1 MSLKQKTALNKVM
14 LPRKIL
20 MALAILLSLGFASGQ
35 ASAEARAF
43 INGKELLRLCDG
55 AAADGFT
62 RATDCLGYI
71 SGLSDAHE
79 VFVALGLAPKQW
91 CWPPDGISNRQMAS
105 IVHQYLSDNPAWLE
119 KSAALLSFFALFE
132 AYPCD

>member
-1 MSLKQKTALNKVM
+1 MSSDLTSTRKAARLQ
-14 LPRKIL
+14 RKIL
-20 MALAILLSLGFASGQ
+20 IAFAALLILGFASVQ

-79 VFVALGLAPKQW
+79 VFIDLGLAPKQW
-91 CWPPDGISNRQMAS
+91 CWPPDGISNRRMAA
-105 IVHQYLSDNPAWLE
+105 IVHRYLLDNPAWLE

-132 AYPCD
+132 AFPCD

>member
-1 MSLKQKTALNKVM
+1 
-14 LPRKIL
+14 
-20 MALAILLSLGFASGQ
+20 MALTILLSLGFASGQ
-35 ASAEARAF
+35 APAEARAF
-43 INGKELLRLCDG
+43 INGKELLRLCDS

-79 VFVALGLAPKQW
+79 VFVDLGLAPKQW

-105 IVHQYLSDNPAWLE
+105 IVHQYLLDNPAWLE